1 MMRKVNNFLVVLLG
15 ILVVI
20 LTELIM
26 FLELNSFFLLK
37 CFIFVDLLLVFIP
50 FSLPRKVSSIID
62 AIKTRIFFF
71 NSCLFLSKIWLYE
84 NKITI
89 FWVYTTWNYIFCGIF
104 MEDIYMAD
112 IYSISPKNGGNLL
125 ETPSGNPDSTISY
138 DFLAEAADRIKS
150 KDVKDKAILSFSS
163 KDVPTY
169 GQKKI
174 YFPESS
180 DLLSRRGLAPLS
192 VREICGTLLTDK
204 GLTPLNTAGL
214 KSHLNTVDENLV
226 LYKEQ
231 VVKFNNTLRGID
243 NGNEPFFPN
252 SSKKL
257 FEEYKEIL
265 PHMVEVNEKMGTNLC
280 KEIKAKDPSFHH
292 PLLTNNDSTS
302 KPAVGKE
309 K

>member
-1 MMRKVNNFLVVLLG
+1 MGN
-15 ILVVI
+15 
-20 LTELIM
+20 
-26 FLELNSFFLLK
+26 
-37 CFIFVDLLLVFIP
+37 
-50 FSLPRKVSSIID
+50 
-62 AIKTRIFFF
+62 
-71 NSCLFLSKIWLYE
+71 
-84 NKITI
+84 
-89 FWVYTTWNYIFCGIF
+89 
-104 MEDIYMAD
+104 

-125 ETPSGNPDSTISY
+125 EEVKTPSGNPDNTISY
-138 DFLAEAADRIKS
+138 DFLAEARDRINTHKS
-150 KDVKDKAILSFSS
+150 EISSDVKDKAIFSFSS
-163 KDVPTY
+163 KDLPTY

-192 VREICGTLLTDK
+192 IREICGTLLTDK
-204 GLTPLNTAGL
+204 GLPPLNTVEL
-214 KSHLNTVDENLV
+214 KSHLNTVDQNIV

-243 NGNEPFFPN
+243 QGNEPFFPD

-257 FEEYKEIL
+257 FEQYKEIL

-292 PLLTNNDSTS
+292 PLLTNNDSTA
-302 KPAVGKE
+302 KPTRPAVLQGGGDKE

>member
-1 MMRKVNNFLVVLLG
+1 
-15 ILVVI
+15 
-20 LTELIM
+20 
-26 FLELNSFFLLK
+26 
-37 CFIFVDLLLVFIP
+37 
-50 FSLPRKVSSIID
+50 
-62 AIKTRIFFF
+62 
-71 NSCLFLSKIWLYE
+71 
-84 NKITI
+84 
-89 FWVYTTWNYIFCGIF
+89 
-104 MEDIYMAD
+104 MEDNYMAD
-112 IYSISPKNGGNLL
+112 IYSISPKNGGGDP
-125 ETPSGNPDSTISY
+125 EEGKTPSGNPDSTISY
-138 DFLAEAADRIKS
+138 DFLAEALDRINTHKS
-150 KDVKDKAILSFSS
+150 EISSDVKDKAIRSFSS
-163 KDVPTY
+163 KDLPTY

-180 DLLSRRGLAPLS
+180 GLLSRRGLAPLHP
-192 VREICGTLLTDK
+192 VGVEICDTLLTDK
-204 GLTPLNTAGL
+204 GLPPLNTVGL
-214 KSHLNTVDENLV
+214 KSHLNTVDQNIV

-243 NGNEPFFPN
+243 QGNEPFFPD

-302 KPAVGKE
+302 KPPRPAVLQGGKE